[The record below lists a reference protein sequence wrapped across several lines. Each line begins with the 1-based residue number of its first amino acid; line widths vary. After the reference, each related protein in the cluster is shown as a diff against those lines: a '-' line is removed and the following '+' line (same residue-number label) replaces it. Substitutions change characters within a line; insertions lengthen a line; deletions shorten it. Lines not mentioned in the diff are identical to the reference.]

1 MRMRTLAVPTAV
13 IAALSVSAVAPSFAQ
28 SPAPVT
34 SISGTATVTPN
45 KAGTTKKP
53 QSVNL
58 RVRGK
63 VSTTGEDGLNKPV
76 IERVEILFPK
86 GSLYAGGKLPK
97 GVKGKVTPKCAES
110 AMLRGLPSRV
120 CPKGS
125 IVGSGTGSAW
135 ADMVRTRVKFTLVNG
150 GANRVFLFTEMTNP
164 AVVQMPVPGVIKKM
178 SGKWAY
184 KLTLTVPDELQIVA
198 GTPISLIDF
207 DVRTKSKNWL
217 FTTSCPSNKR
227 WPFEVT
233 SFQRDNAT
241 APAKF
246 ASTTRCR

>member
-28 SPAPVT
+28 SPEPET

-45 KAGTTKKP
+45 RAGTKKKP

-58 RVRGK
+58 QVKGK
-63 VSTTGEDGLNKPV
+63 VSTTGEDGVNKPIV
-76 IERVEILFPK
+76 QRVEILFPK

-97 GVKGKVTPKCAES
+97 GVKGKVTPKCTEA
-110 AMLRGLPSRV
+110 AMLRGLPAKV

-125 IVGSGTGSAW
+125 IVGKGSGNAW
-135 ADMVRTRVKFTLVNG
+135 ADTVTTKVDLTFVNG
-150 GANRVFLFTEMTNP
+150 GANMIYAFTELTNP
-164 AVVQMPVPGVIKKM
+164 AVVQLPVPGKIKKM

-184 KLTLTVPDELQIVA
+184 KLTMTVPDELQVVA
-198 GTPISLIDF
+198 GVPISLIDF
-207 DVRTKSKNWL
+207 NVKTKSKNWL
-217 FTTSCPSNKR
+217 FTTSCPSNKK

-233 SFQRDNAT
+233 SFQNT
-241 APAKF
+241 TKPAHY
-246 ASTTRCR
+246 ASTTKCR